1 MLLKKIKVA
10 ICFTV
15 QCSEFLLSFEQNMNH
30 IPQKIISGFN
40 FATYLRV
47 TRSLIIQTDRL
58 VFFWI
63 GLLKIL
69 NRHKEDVY

>member
-30 IPQKIISGFN
+30 IPQKIINRFN
-40 FATYLRV
+40 FTTYLHV
-47 TRSLIIQTDRL
+47 TRSLIIQTDS
-58 VFFWI
+58 
-63 GLLKIL
+63 KIQQTGVL
-69 NRHKEDVY
+69 GGQAFKRF